1 MQGKKNIITLHRL
14 FRPVAAL
21 CLVLMLVI
29 PCVAGERCPVSL
41 LRGVVSLEV
50 PEGLSP
56 LAPDLRKAKFPDL
69 PPDAGDVLASRDGS
83 ATVAA
88 YSPETP
94 FPDDVATARPVL
106 SMEMHEIYP
115 DARWLRDE
123 LVMVDG
129 RFCVRFEFET
139 TAPDGP
145 IHNDMLVLSHEGRML
160 IIAVSAGGASR
171 ETWMQH
177 SEEILQSLRLISPG
191 AAR

>member
-1 MQGKKNIITLHRL
+1 MVCRFLAGLVVL
-14 FRPVAAL
+14 LLCAL
-21 CLVLMLVI
+21 
-29 PCVAGERCPVSL
+29 PCRAEERCPVSL
-41 LRGVVSLEV
+41 LQGLVSLEV

-94 FPDDVATARPVL
+94 FPDDMATARPVL
-106 SMEMHEIYP
+106 SMEMRELYP

-129 RFCVRFEFET
+129 RFCARFEFET
-139 TAPDGP
+139 SAPDGP
-145 IHNDMLVLSHEGRML
+145 IHNDMLVLGHEGRML
-160 IIAVSAGGASR
+160 ILAVSAGGQSR
-171 ETWMQH
+171 ERWMRR
-177 SEEILQSLRLISPG
+177 SEEILQSLRIMTPTD
-191 AAR
+191 RRH